1 MIRLSWVVF
10 LHAVLLSV
18 ESIVIEL
25 LATQLSLAPLVVAGN
40 SILIA
45 GAALLA
51 VAAGTEGK
59 RIFTIIRSWKY
70 LLPASLLLAVGVYA
84 WYDYVTSVGASKEG
98 LLAGPLETVVILVLA
113 GAVLKEKLTRPQM
126 IGVLTA
132 LGGFFATVMSA
143 GSVQTL
149 ITWGDIEAMISAV
162 SFAAGIII
170 ITVLTRT
177 YSVLLVTGSTL
188 FISGLVLAAALWT
201 TAPTTGP
208 ADWVFLLA
216 FSILPL
222 SAALTYVMGLRR

>member
-10 LHAVLLSV
+10 LHAALLSV

-98 LLAGPLETVVILVLA
+98 LLAGPLETVVILV
-113 GAVLKEKLTRPQM
+113 
-126 IGVLTA
+126 
-132 LGGFFATVMSA
+132 
-143 GSVQTL
+143 
-149 ITWGDIEAMISAV
+149 
-162 SFAAGIII
+162 
-170 ITVLTRT
+170 
-177 YSVLLVTGSTL
+177 
-188 FISGLVLAAALWT
+188 
-201 TAPTTGP
+201 
-208 ADWVFLLA
+208 
-216 FSILPL
+216 
-222 SAALTYVMGLRR
+222 